1 MHILDWM
8 VLFPCIQEEHTDK
21 DEAKKYAFE
30 SLIWKNKKIKIKLEG
45 QLSWGLKFYKNH
57 SGVFFFFL
65 VWLGGSPLAL
75 SSYGDLTD
83 SKNPHD
89 LSCSYVCNQTHSR
102 AYQKQSTPST
112 TSSGIWD
119 FCHITCFISLELHCL
134 QSVYICLPVFDY
146 GKAKE
151 QTTVIYSKYPWFM
164 HYKQAKGS
172 LSN

>member
-8 VLFPCIQEEHTDK
+8 VLFPCIKAEHTDK

-57 SGVFFFFL
+57 SGFFFFFWCGWGGVPWLCPRMETLQTPKTLMICHAPTCATRLTLGRTKSKAPPAQL
-65 VWLGGSPLAL
+65 VLGFGIFAISPVLYLWNYTA
-75 SSYGDLTD
+75 
-83 SKNPHD
+83 
-89 LSCSYVCNQTHSR
+89 
-102 AYQKQSTPST
+102 
-112 TSSGIWD
+112 
-119 FCHITCFISLELHCL
+119 L